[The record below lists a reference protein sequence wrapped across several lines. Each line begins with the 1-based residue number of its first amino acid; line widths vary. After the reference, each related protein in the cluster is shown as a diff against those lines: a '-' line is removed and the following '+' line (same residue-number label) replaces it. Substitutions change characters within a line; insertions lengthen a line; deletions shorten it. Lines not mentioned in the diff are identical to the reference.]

1 MKPAQTSAHN
11 TPPQAKTNT
20 LHPNNPHHG
29 RYDLAALVKTLP
41 ELKGF
46 IIQTPKG
53 EASIAFANAKAVVC
67 LNKALLKHFY
77 GIDQWTLPQGFLCPP
92 IPGRADYIH
101 HIADLLQ
108 QRPVN
113 RQALPIK
120 ALDIGTGANLIY
132 PIIAHRALNWEMVGS
147 EVSPSALK
155 HAQKLIDA
163 HPLLQNIQLRQ
174 QKRPEHIF
182 NSIIQTGEYFDITLC
197 NPPFFRSQ
205 DEANAQ
211 AARKWRN
218 LKGAKSSSVRNF
230 GGQQQELWCEG
241 GELAFLRS
249 MIDESVH
256 YAKQVGWFTS
266 IVSNLNHVPPL
277 KKELKKRK
285 VPHIQVLEMSQGQK
299 HTHILAWS
307 FQA

>member
-1 MKPAQTSAHN
+1 MKPTQTPKPN
-11 TPPQAKTNT
+11 TSDATKANT
-20 LHPNNPHHG
+20 LHPNNPHQG
-29 RYDLAALVKTLP
+29 RYDLDGLVKTLP
-41 ELKGF
+41 ELKSF
-46 IIQTPKG
+46 IIKTPKG
-53 EASIAFANAKAVVC
+53 DTSIDFANAKAVVC

-77 GIDQWTLPQGFLCPP
+77 GIEQWTLPQGFLCPP

-132 PIIAHRALNWEMVGS
+132 PIIAHRALGWEMVGS

-155 HAQKLIDA
+155 HAQKIIDL
-163 HPLLQNIQLRQ
+163 HPVLQSIQLRL

-182 NSIIQTGEYFDITLC
+182 NNVIQAGEYFDITLC

-205 DEANAQ
+205 EEANAQ

-218 LKGAKSSSVRNF
+218 LKGAKSSSMRNF

-249 MIDESVH
+249 MIDESVR
-256 YAKQVGWFTS
+256 YGKQVGWFTS
-266 IVSNLNHVPPL
+266 IVSNLNHIPPL

-285 VPHIQVLEMSQGQK
+285 VPQIQVLEMSQGQK